1 MSIRILVVDDHALY
15 RRGIMALLKE
25 NYPHYLINEAE
36 DGVKGMIAAMQ
47 MKPEIILLDFH
58 MPKLNGVKTAT
69 LIRKASPESRIIMVS
84 MEMNPTVMLDM
95 INAGVKGIISKNDD
109 DKELIKAINRVK
121 SGKNHI
127 PVGVSRI
134 QREIAKKKTAKA
146 YKHNKN
152 DLLTDREI
160 EVMQHVVTGMST
172 EGIAQTLSISTRTV
186 NNHKLNIFKKFK
198 VNNTPDLI
206 RFALNE
212 KMIRF

>member
-1 MSIRILVVDDHALY
+1 
-15 RRGIMALLKE
+15 
-25 NYPHYLINEAE
+25 
-36 DGVKGMIAAMQ
+36 
-47 MKPEIILLDFH
+47 
-58 MPKLNGVKTAT
+58 
-69 LIRKASPESRIIMVS
+69 MVS